1 MRETILNLIH
11 KMSNIQNQ
19 AFYKALICASR
30 VAAEPAGAKM
40 AEIEV
45 NLSIKVCRLPVLL
58 LLLSFLAPQSKQYM
72 EAT

>member
-1 MRETILNLIH
+1 
-11 KMSNIQNQ
+11 MSNIQNQ

-45 NLSIKVCRLPVLL
+45 NLSIKVCRLPVL
-58 LLLSFLAPQSKQYM
+58 
-72 EAT
+72 